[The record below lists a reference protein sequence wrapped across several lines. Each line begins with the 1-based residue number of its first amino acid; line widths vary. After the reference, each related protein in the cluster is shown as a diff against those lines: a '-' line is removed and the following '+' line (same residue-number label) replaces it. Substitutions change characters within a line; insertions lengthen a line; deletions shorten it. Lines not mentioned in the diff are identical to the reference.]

1 MSDDSNYIPPFVL
14 PLPTIYNYS
23 QFISN
28 LVVLRNKYDPKVT
41 SSKYFDELTV
51 EDTKISKLS
60 LFVPK
65 KIYDDISITKV
76 SSGFLQARLT
86 NKMISINKETVSFVR
101 KSLLK
106 KICDLK
112 SKKYELKSF
121 YKKISSEDLNNLE
134 TFFDIEPPK
143 EIFSSSSLYQI
154 YSFLKE
160 RTEINEGFEAEISCL
175 EYQYLSFLNRFL
187 KENSHKISDKCI
199 TLEDKVR
206 IFCLLRFDKN
216 QKNLEVYHKRYLY
229 AEIFVY
235 FRMGKI
241 MEIKNLFR
249 ENLEFFSHIS
259 NEFDKMF
266 VEWYEFPQKR
276 KNIRAKSMIMHDKL
290 KTENCDA
297 FRLFFYRLMAQLD
310 ILKCD
315 SIVLNTFEDFLW
327 FELINFEFIN
337 SRKKIISL
345 FASLPVVPTF
355 FVTTMMKYY
364 EKSLDM
370 ILLSEFNLCDCYYIS
385 KELGKFVTYKTF
397 VELVFF
403 ICIKFKDVKR
413 TVKILKKLKEVLD
426 QNTYIDV
433 ISENIIKND
442 LFEILI
448 GENNEMVFE
457 DEIYKRITEKI
468 KDRNE
473 TSLLLKI
480 YYLFEDD
487 TLILNTLKN
496 ILQDSILNEASDQI
510 PFADII
516 RYYEKIGVTSEWRNV
531 KILKDF
537 LNFKL
542 NQTDETF
549 NQLVFFRDEEIEKSF
564 IIEAKYVFE
573 KIVMLVSSYIQ
584 RHHRNDLARKVFIIS
599 GELGLSEDCLEYVR
613 SKLVLMI

>member
-1 MSDDSNYIPPFVL
+1 
-14 PLPTIYNYS
+14 
-23 QFISN
+23 
-28 LVVLRNKYDPKVT
+28 
-41 SSKYFDELTV
+41 
-51 EDTKISKLS
+51 
-60 LFVPK
+60 
-65 KIYDDISITKV
+65 
-76 SSGFLQARLT
+76 
-86 NKMISINKETVSFVR
+86 
-101 KSLLK
+101 
-106 KICDLK
+106 
-112 SKKYELKSF
+112 
-121 YKKISSEDLNNLE
+121 
-134 TFFDIEPPK
+134 
-143 EIFSSSSLYQI
+143 
-154 YSFLKE
+154 
-160 RTEINEGFEAEISCL
+160 
-175 EYQYLSFLNRFL
+175 
-187 KENSHKISDKCI
+187 
-199 TLEDKVR
+199 
-206 IFCLLRFDKN
+206 
-216 QKNLEVYHKRYLY
+216 
-229 AEIFVY
+229 
-235 FRMGKI
+235 
-241 MEIKNLFR
+241 
-249 ENLEFFSHIS
+249 
-259 NEFDKMF
+259 
-266 VEWYEFPQKR
+266 
-276 KNIRAKSMIMHDKL
+276 
-290 KTENCDA
+290 
-297 FRLFFYRLMAQLD
+297 
-310 ILKCD
+310 
-315 SIVLNTFEDFLW
+315 
-327 FELINFEFIN
+327 
-337 SRKKIISL
+337 
-345 FASLPVVPTF
+345 
-355 FVTTMMKYY
+355 
-364 EKSLDM
+364 
-370 ILLSEFNLCDCYYIS
+370 
-385 KELGKFVTYKTF
+385 
-397 VELVFF
+397 
-403 ICIKFKDVKR
+403 
-413 TVKILKKLKEVLD
+413 
-426 QNTYIDV
+426 V